1 MMGNG
6 FNGAGFNFWRIE
18 MTEKTIIEINGVK
31 MEVDLRHATI
41 IHQNLKIGSK
51 VKVLDKSS
59 SYSGVQVYAGI
70 IVGFENF
77 PSLPTIT
84 VAYIKTGYG
93 TESPLKFAQELRKSR
108 NEQVQ

>member
-1 MMGNG
+1 MGNG